1 MQKPMTEKVPWV
13 VVVITG
19 DPQLAKHIK
28 AFLDLMLDWE
38 ILEWDQLLKTRP
50 LLKGYIDKP
59 IDGGFRLVFG
69 LAEKLERPDKGEK
82 AGFII

>member
-1 MQKPMTEKVPWV
+1 MQKTINDEVPWV

-19 DPQLAKHIK
+19 DPELAKHIK

-38 ILEWDQLLKTRP
+38 ILEWDQLLKERP
-50 LLKGYIDKP
+50 LLKSYIDKP

-69 LAEKLERPDKGEK
+69 LAEKLERPNKGEK
-82 AGFII
+82 AGFRI